1 MEANMMNNIQA
12 IMDFSPISADMVMR
26 ESQEKVS
33 NQFLLELQ
41 KLNDKQVNSEHL
53 LQDLASGKT
62 DNIHHVMLSLGDAKL
77 SLQLMVQVRNKLLEG
92 YQDILRMQV

>member
-1 MEANMMNNIQA
+1 MINSIQEV
-12 IMDFSPISADMVMR
+12 MDFSPVNTDLSISTN
-26 ESQEKVS
+26 QEKIS

-41 KLNDKQVNSEHL
+41 KINDKQINSEHM

-62 DNIHHVMLSLGDAKL
+62 DNIHHVMLALGEAKL
-77 SLQLMVQVRNKLLEG
+77 SLQLLVQVRNKLLEG